1 MKKLLCLSA
10 LVALIVAPSFA
21 QENDKTLFTID
32 GEAVSASEFLYIYNK
47 NNTESTVEQKS
58 LSEYLDLFVNF
69 KLKVKEAED
78 RGLDTLSTFKS
89 ELASYRKQA
98 IPRYMQ
104 DSALE
109 EEMVLLTY
117 DHLSR
122 DRRAAH
128 IAVECPKN
136 ASDSAVAE
144 ALAKIENARKRVT
157 EGIPVKK
164 GRKMLPAVPED
175 FFKVAKEVSTDPSV
189 NDNNG
194 ELGWI
199 VPLRYV
205 WSFEKAVYETPVGEV
220 TPVFRTQYGFHIA
233 LVEEEREHLEVNAR
247 HIMKVVPRDNDSVS
261 AVKKHEIDSIYAL
274 LQNGDDFA
282 QLASTLSD
290 DKGSAMRGGDLG
302 WFGRGMMVKQFEDEA
317 FALEQNQISAPF
329 KSRFGWHIV
338 QTLDKRAIQPYDQMH
353 KDLQQRVKRDE
364 RHKEVQDAFVE
375 KIRKEYTLSDTLSD
389 DEVLAIE
396 DAHLEDKYTD
406 LRHLVKE
413 YHDGILL
420 FDISLQE
427 VWDKASLD
435 TIGITDF
442 FNRNRKQYTWDKPRF
457 KGRVVYCKD
466 QNSMKAAKAIF
477 RSANKDSIDSYIAHR
492 LNIDSVVYVRTEKGL
507 WAAGENKVVDKL
519 QWKQGDMQPTE
530 EYPYVFLQGKVIKAP
545 EEYTDERNA
554 VVTDYQ
560 DYLEKK
566 WIADLKQKHEVV
578 FNQEALQ
585 ELGIEK

>member
-32 GEAVSASEFLYIYNK
+32 GEAVPASEFLYIYNK

-189 NDNNG
+189 NDNSG

-375 KIRKEYTLSDTLSD
+375 KIRKEYNLSDTLSD